1 MGKNL
6 TAILSL
12 VLRTLL
18 VRQCAAMPTYPM
30 VQAVP
35 AGQTGP
41 LGREAPLLTRVLGRF
56 LSAALLPAGKDR
68 ISLMRQ
74 YVN

>member
-1 MGKNL
+1 MGK
-6 TAILSL
+6 IWPSYMSL

-18 VRQCAAMPTYPM
+18 TEQCAAMPTYPM

-41 LGREAPLLTRVLGRF
+41 LSCLIKGVCFF
-56 LSAALLPAGKDR
+56 LR
-68 ISLMRQ
+68 T
-74 YVN
+74 

>member
-41 LGREAPLLTRVLGRF
+41 LVG
-56 LSAALLPAGKDR
+56 SASAYSDPRKVPFRGSSPR
-68 ISLMRQ
+68 WQRQ
-74 YVN
+74 NITYDTIVN